1 MFILMQSEHLF
12 ASRGWESERM
22 SMSERIQQLE
32 REVGFL
38 RMRQDDA
45 APDSDGED
53 S

>member
-1 MFILMQSEHLF
+1 MQAEYLVS
-12 ASRGWESERM
+12 SRGWENERA

-32 REVGFL
+32 QEVGFL

>member
-1 MFILMQSEHLF
+1 MQAEYLVS
-12 ASRGWESERM
+12 SRGWENERA
-22 SMSERIQQLE
+22 SMSECIQQLE
-32 REVGFL
+32 QEVGFL